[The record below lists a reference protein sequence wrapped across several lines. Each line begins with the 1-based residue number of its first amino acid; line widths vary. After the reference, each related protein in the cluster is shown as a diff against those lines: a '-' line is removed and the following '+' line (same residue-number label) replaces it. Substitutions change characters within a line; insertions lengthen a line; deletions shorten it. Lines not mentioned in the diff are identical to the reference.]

1 MPQHKQY
8 TPAFK
13 LEIAKLM
20 VEQNY
25 TLQQA
30 CEVAGAG
37 ATAGKRWRQQYLAE
51 VLDLFSRKIVGWQV
65 SDTLDNARVL
75 AALNQ
80 ATLLRQITPPKPGR
94 AGLDGEKIIIGFS
107 SR

>member
-1 MPQHKQY
+1 MPQRKQY

-25 TLQQA
+25 TLVQA

-37 ATAGKRWRQQYLAE
+37 STAVKRWRQQYLAE
-51 VLDLFSRKIVGWQV
+51 QAGKPLPKMRALTPDMQEIQQLKQRIKQLEMEKDILKKASAFF
-65 SDTLDNARVL
+65 AREM
-75 AALNQ
+75 
-80 ATLLRQITPPKPGR
+80 R
-94 AGLDGEKIIIGFS
+94 
-107 SR
+107 